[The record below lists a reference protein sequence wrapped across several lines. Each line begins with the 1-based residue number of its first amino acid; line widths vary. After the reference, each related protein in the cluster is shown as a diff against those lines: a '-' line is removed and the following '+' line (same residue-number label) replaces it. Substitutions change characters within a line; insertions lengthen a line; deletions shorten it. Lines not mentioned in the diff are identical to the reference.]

1 MLEFKTMEELVEI
14 LGLETAL
21 KVAAMETIH
30 LSMKVKKEDFLP
42 GGFANRIIKRFHKA
56 HWSMDIVDCVKIFD
70 LVEACQLYERNRD
83 LAGLGGCLALD
94 LKDIL
99 IREA

>member
-42 GGFANRIIKRFHKA
+42 
-56 HWSMDIVDCVKIFD
+56 
-70 LVEACQLYERNRD
+70 L
-83 LAGLGGCLALD
+83 
-94 LKDIL
+94 
-99 IREA
+99 